1 MFGCCLA
8 PALPEAINICVNQ
21 SFGKITKVCG
31 DYRSRE
37 MGLYNYN
44 EILKEICLYL
54 HIAWCPHCGRKPE
67 AITNCIM
74 NKFYLFAIK
83 SIQHLWVNSKFSA
96 LFSLNSLPV
105 STWNAPTGVSSN
117 KAVQDNGQWVSHLIG
132 QNRAHHG
139 ESWALERSPRR
150 SAYDYT

>member
-1 MFGCCLA
+1 MVLLHHIVMFGCCLA

-21 SFGKITKVCG
+21 SFGKITKVCV
-31 DYRSRE
+31 DYRSHE

-44 EILKEICLYL
+44 EISKEICLYL

-83 SIQHLWVNSKFSA
+83 SIQHL
-96 LFSLNSLPV
+96 
-105 STWNAPTGVSSN
+105 
-117 KAVQDNGQWVSHLIG
+117 
-132 QNRAHHG
+132 
-139 ESWALERSPRR
+139 
-150 SAYDYT
+150 